1 MFLKI
6 SQNSQEKPLWNSGE
20 PFLIKIDLERS
31 DITLKKLSQI
41 IQKELELNGDISFV
55 ITKRP
60 EVFIRNDKDVKR
72 LKVWDKN

>member
-1 MFLKI
+1 MLLKI

>member
-41 IQKELELNGDISFV
+41 IQKELELNEDISFV